1 MKPEV
6 LVPLIFSVLFLLADA
21 IMLVK
26 MIRMAKKYENKTVE
40 ELGKKLNPYLYATCI
55 LSVLLA
61 VCMILIVI
69 FR

>member
-26 MIRMAKKYENKTVE
+26 MIRMVKKYENKTVE